1 MQHGRIRQG
10 IGCGATLAALLLLAS
25 PRVMAQK
32 VTAAEPVVDMAAV
45 QVTGEQPGPGLWKV
59 SNAQGH
65 VLWLL
70 GTVAPLPA
78 GVTWRSDQVQQVIA
92 ASDHVL
98 GPPGWTPDVKLGL
111 LRGLTLLPLAMKT
124 ARDPQ
129 GRTLQQIVAP
139 DAYARWLG
147 LKATYLGRDGGV
159 EKKRP
164 MIASGELYMAFL
176 RRQGLRDSGQ
186 VAEALE
192 RAYKANRLEPEDA
205 RVKLPIDDAR
215 AALKELQGTEVD
227 DRACF
232 ERTLDTVE
240 FQAAVLRERAN
251 AWAAGDIGA
260 LRRLAVM
267 SMARTCRDVVQ
278 DSAFARSR
286 GWNDLPQRARAQ
298 WVGLA
303 DKALAQ
309 HASTFSTVPV
319 SLLMGPDDYLGAL
332 RARGYAIEPPPE

>member
-25 PRVMAQK
+25 PRVMAQE

-98 GPPGWTPDVKLGL
+98 GPPGWTPDVKIGL

-176 RRQGLRDSGQ
+176 KRQGLRDSGQ

>member
-1 MQHGRIRQG
+1 MQHGRMRQG

-25 PRVMAQK
+25 PRVMAQE

-98 GPPGWTPDVKLGL
+98 GPPGWTPDVKIGL

-176 RRQGLRDSGQ
+176 KRQGLRDSGQ

>member
-98 GPPGWTPDVKLGL
+98 GPPGWTPDVKIGL

-176 RRQGLRDSGQ
+176 KRQGLRDSGQ

>member
-1 MQHGRIRQG
+1 MQHGRMRQG

-25 PRVMAQK
+25 PRVIAQE
-32 VTAAEPVVDMAAV
+32 VTAAAPVVDMAAV

-98 GPPGWTPDVKLGL
+98 GPPGWTPDVKIGL

-176 RRQGLRDSGQ
+176 KRQGLRDSGQ

-240 FQAAVLRERAN
+240 FQTAVLRERAN

>member
-25 PRVMAQK
+25 PRVIAQE
-32 VTAAEPVVDMAAV
+32 VTAAESVVDMAAV

-98 GPPGWTPDVKLGL
+98 GPPGWTPDVKIGL

-176 RRQGLRDSGQ
+176 KRQGLRDSGQ